1 MMPGRSPHFSR
12 PPVFPQQHEM
22 KDSPS
27 NPGAQTRRGWSLA
40 EMLVVIT
47 VVGFLLAMAAPNLF
61 SLLRASELSSQG
73 EVFRNWLAQAQQQ
86 ALATGSDVEVR
97 FYEFHDVN
105 NAQIVDEYRACQYF
119 QYNEQGVLVPLVEIY
134 RFNDPVMLSRQLSSI
149 LDPGRPGLTTGTVDA
164 ITYFGSGLETERVKY
179 RSFRFRPDGST
190 DLPKN
195 DQGTNT
201 EGGGWY
207 LTMVADEGNAATPRN
222 FYCVQID
229 PFNGSIRE
237 YRP

>member
-1 MMPGRSPHFSR
+1 
-12 PPVFPQQHEM
+12 M
-22 KDSPS
+22 KNSPS
-27 NPGAQTRRGWSLA
+27 TQGASPSRGWSLA

-73 EVFRNWLAQAQQQ
+73 EVMRNWLAQAQQQ

-97 FYEFHDVN
+97 FYKFNDLN
-105 NAQIVDEYRACQYF
+105 NAQVTDEYRACQYF
-119 QYNEQGVLVPLVEIY
+119 QYDDQGNLVPKVEVY
-134 RFNDPVMLSRQLSSI
+134 RFNDPVMLSEQLSSI
-149 LDPGRPGLTTGTVDA
+149 LDASKPGLSNGTVNA
-164 ITYFGSGLETERVKY
+164 VTYFGPGLDDERVPY

-195 DQGTNT
+195 EQ
-201 EGGGWY
+201 WY
-207 LTMVADEGNAATPRN
+207 VTMVADESNAANPRN
-222 FYCVQID
+222 FFCLQID
-229 PFNGSIRE
+229 PYNGSIRE

>member
-1 MMPGRSPHFSR
+1 MNLSRSLRVPRPH
-12 PPVFPQQHEM
+12 
-22 KDSPS
+22 
-27 NPGAQTRRGWSLA
+27 RGWSLA

-73 EVFRNWLAQAQQQ
+73 EVMRNWLAQAQQQ

-97 FYEFHDVN
+97 FYNFHDVSS
-105 NAQIVDEYRACQYF
+105 AQIVDEFRACQYF
-119 QYNEQGVLVPLVEIY
+119 QYNDQGELAPLVEIY
-134 RFNDPVMLSRQLSSI
+134 RLNDPVMFSRPLSSL
-149 LDPGRPGLTTGTVDA
+149 LDPAKPGLSTGTVDA
-164 ITYFGSGLETERVKY
+164 VTYFGTGLETDRVAY

-195 DQGTNT
+195 EQ
-201 EGGGWY
+201 WY
-207 LTMVADEGNAATPRN
+207 LTMVADEGASATPRN
-222 FYCVQID
+222 FFCIQID
-229 PFNGSIRE
+229 PYNGSVRE

>member
-1 MMPGRSPHFSR
+1 MRTFMTFLARSFPPMYATTPSFSSCGSGRRH
-12 PPVFPQQHEM
+12 
-22 KDSPS
+22 
-27 NPGAQTRRGWSLA
+27 GWSLA

-73 EVFRNWLAQAQQQ
+73 EVLRNWLAQAQQQ

-97 FYEFHDVN
+97 FYDFADPN
-105 NAQIVDEYRACQYF
+105 NAQIVPQYRACQYF
-119 QYNEQGVLVPLVEIY
+119 QYNDQGVLVPLVEVY
-134 RFNDPVMLSRQLSSI
+134 RFNDPVMLSRPLSSI
-149 LDPGRPGLTTGTVDA
+149 LDSNLQGLSNGTMDA
-164 ITYFGSGLETERVKY
+164 KTLLGIDIARVPY

-195 DQGTNT
+195 DQGTQST
-201 EGGGWY
+201 QGGGWY
-207 LTMVADEGNAATPRN
+207 LTMVADDSPNPRN
-222 FYCVQID
+222 FYCLQID
-229 PFNGSIRE
+229 PFNGNIRD